1 MSWKEMDETLPGKGI
16 EEIKKKYSAMYGD
29 APPDFKAMEEMVKKK
44 DEKEEA
50 KPTAPEEPKENPQG
64 KQGDKE
70 GKAGKKNQKGQ
81 KGQKDKKK
89 AEEVNPGEAKGGEA
103 KGGEAKADE
112 TKGILKAKATAE
124 ERGIGGELK
133 SINGHPVI
141 FVDDDDELDFQ
152 EVSPRNSEGPWRG
165 RN

>member
-16 EEIKKKYSAMYGD
+16 EEIKKKYKAMYGD
-29 APPDFKAMEEMVKKK
+29 APPDFKAMEGKSEKK

-50 KPTAPEEPKENPQG
+50 KAKAPEEPKENPQG

-70 GKAGKKNQKGQ
+70 GKMGKKNQKGQ

-89 AEEVNPGEAKGGEA
+89 AEEAKPGEAKGE
-103 KGGEAKADE
+103 EAKADE
-112 TKGILKAKATAE
+112 TKCILKAKATVE

-152 EVSPRNSEGPWRG
+152 EVSPRNSKRSWRG
-165 RN
+165 GD